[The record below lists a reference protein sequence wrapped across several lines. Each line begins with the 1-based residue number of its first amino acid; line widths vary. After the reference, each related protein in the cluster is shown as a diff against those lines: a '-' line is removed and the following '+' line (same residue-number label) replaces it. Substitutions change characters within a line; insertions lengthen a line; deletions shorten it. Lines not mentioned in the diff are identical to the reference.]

1 MSESSV
7 LGEIVDRAHRL
18 RLSVKTLEVTFDVD
32 ELEDVQRLR
41 QLPGHPWRVDLRATT
56 AVLDEMETQGVLP
69 TSTAG

>member
-7 LGEIVDRAHRL
+7 LEEIVDRAHRL

-41 QLPGHPWRVDLRATT
+41 QLLGQP
-56 AVLDEMETQGVLP
+56 
-69 TSTAG
+69 